1 MEPDL
6 HFTMQTRPSDWTR
19 PADNYNSYGEAFVV
33 DRIDMKKIA
42 QDLVCL
48 EEIHAS
54 QETDIVNDQ
63 DKEWIDDGSKL
74 EV

>member
-1 MEPDL
+1 
-6 HFTMQTRPSDWTR
+6 
-19 PADNYNSYGEAFVV
+19 
-33 DRIDMKKIA
+33 MKKIA
-42 QDLVCL
+42 QELVYL